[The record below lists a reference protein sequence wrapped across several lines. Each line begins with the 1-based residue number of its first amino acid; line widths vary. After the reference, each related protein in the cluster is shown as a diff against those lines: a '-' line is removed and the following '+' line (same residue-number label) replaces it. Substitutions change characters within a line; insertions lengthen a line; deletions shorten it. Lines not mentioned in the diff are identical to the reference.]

1 VTPVLITK
9 LRMETPEQGQQLR
22 HPWEDAQQLA
32 ASGGVP
38 LFLSGGC
45 QQGVPG
51 AEDKAALAHSIWY
64 AQQNSAVAPR
74 R

>member
-1 VTPVLITK
+1 
-9 LRMETPEQGQQLR
+9 METAGQGQQLC

-51 AEDKAALAHSIWY
+51 AEDKEALARSMWY
-64 AQQNSAVAPR
+64 AQQNNAVAPR